1 MKINKIILL
10 SLLAV
15 TTLFSCDF
23 KKILHIN
30 DAEDLVTIQK
40 IIDDKYDSESE
51 VYKFS
56 LKASTLKST
65 LQDISRT
72 YKEKEIYFYDSYDV
86 MDKKFSDPKKAADGL
101 FLKTRKPFKIG
112 AIDISII
119 PEKYNEAQDLL
130 TEKGLLAA
138 DKGLPMSSWTFRTDS
153 KGAIYSEFVLDFKIN
168 SSTHGRVQTTNYG
181 SYKFEVDSNNTL
193 KLLE

>member
-1 MKINKIILL
+1 MKKTLFLNLL
-10 SLLAV
+10 V
-15 TTLFSCDF
+15 VITLFSCDF
-23 KKILHIN
+23 KEILLIN
-30 DAEDLVTIQK
+30 DVEDLVAIQK
-40 IIDDKYDSESE
+40 IIDENYDSDSE

-56 LKASTLKST
+56 LNASALKST
-65 LQDISRT
+65 LQNINRT
-72 YKEKEIYFYDSYDV
+72 YTEKDIYFHDSYDV
-86 MDKKFSDPKKAADGL
+86 MDKKFSDPKKAADEI

-112 AIDISII
+112 AIDLSII

-153 KGAIYSEFVLDFKIN
+153 KGAIYSEFVLDFKIS
-168 SSTHGRVQTTNYG
+168 SSTHGRVQTTNYN

-193 KLLE
+193 KLVE